1 MAFVGRVTLGA
12 LSLVVLVGA
21 GVRAQDG
28 THRLTTIDALGQ
40 FPVFYHMQ
48 PVLLRGEVVFDGL
61 QTLLH
66 ADERT
71 LRLLFDD
78 GVDAPRGAAD
88 VRGLLIDVGRLEP
101 DDARLGPLAR
111 EPDTRAWP
119 RPGEELVLRVSSAIQ
134 VPPAGTATVRSVAI
148 EPWRYEGRT
157 VTIVGNFRGRNL
169 FGDLADAPGRGP
181 HDFVLRG
188 SEGAIWI
195 TELRPRGRGFDLDV
209 NRRVDT
215 NRWLEVTGRVVREN
229 GLVRLEASRMAL
241 ADPPGADDAPPVP
254 APAPRPLQPLE
265 IVFSA
270 PTDGETDVPPGA
282 PIRLQFSR
290 GLDEDTLE
298 GHLRVRY
305 QGDPAG
311 DLRSGLA
318 FTTSYDT
325 ATRAVRLDMAEPLEP
340 FRTIRVEVLDG
351 VRAFDGGSIEPWT
364 LTFTTGQ

>member
-1 MAFVGRVTLGA
+1 
-12 LSLVVLVGA
+12 
-21 GVRAQDG
+21 
-28 THRLTTIDALGQ
+28 
-40 FPVFYHMQ
+40 
-48 PVLLRGEVVFDGL
+48 
-61 QTLLH
+61 
-66 ADERT
+66 
-71 LRLLFDD
+71 
-78 GVDAPRGAAD
+78 